1 MSAPV
6 ARILT
11 SGLRFPEGPAVLDDG
26 AVMVAE
32 MKGEAISRVDADGTL
47 SVLGDCG
54 GGPNGS
60 AAGAAGE
67 YYVANNGG
75 LSAAGTGYWYA
86 PRQMDGCVQRVDA
99 DGTVT
104 QVGGTLPGPGPHR
117 PNDLCFGPDG
127 TLYVTDSANWEDLRN
142 INPGH
147 VVAIGPDGSQRQAVE
162 LPAMPNGIEISP
174 DGRLFVTQSLTRKIL
189 AFELAADGAIGPST
203 TFAKLPGGMPDGF
216 CFAADGTL
224 YACGSIGH
232 AIFVYGPDGELADTI
247 ETGEGTQPTNCCIG
261 PTGAL
266 YVTYALTGQLAAFD
280 LSLTAAP
287 IYRGSIASASAGGSA
302 S

>member
-1 MSAPV
+1 VSAHV

-32 MKGEAISRVDADGTL
+32 MKGEAISRVGSDGTL
-47 SVLGDCG
+47 TVLGDCG

-75 LSAAGTGYWYA
+75 LSAEGTGYWHA
-86 PRQMDGCVQRVDA
+86 PRQMDGCVQRVAA
-99 DGTVT
+99 DGAVT
-104 QVGGTLPGPGPHR
+104 QVGGTLPGPAPHR

-147 VVAIGPDGSQRQAVE
+147 VVAIGPGGGQRQAVE
-162 LPAMPNGIEISP
+162 LPAMPNGIEIAP

-189 AFELAADGAIGPST
+189 AFELAADGGIGELA

-232 AIFVYGPDGELADTI
+232 AIFVYSQDGELADTI
-247 ETGEGTQPTNCCIG
+247 ETGAGTQPTNCCIG
-261 PTGAL
+261 PDGAL

-280 LSLTAAP
+280 LGLSAAP
-287 IYRGSIASASAGGSA
+287 VYRGSIASVPAGRNAS
-302 S
+302 